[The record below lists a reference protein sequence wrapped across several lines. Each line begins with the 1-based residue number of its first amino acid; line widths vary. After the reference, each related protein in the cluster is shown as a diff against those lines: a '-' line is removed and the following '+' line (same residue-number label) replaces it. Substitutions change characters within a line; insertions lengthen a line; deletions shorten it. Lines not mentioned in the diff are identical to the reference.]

1 MFLKG
6 QCFDSNCRF
15 LHIKKSSEAEE
26 CSDFV
31 NSYCPR
37 GKYCPLS
44 HYVPA
49 VTRRKADETAEETDE
64 TVDLV
69 DEEAE
74 FERAWGLG
82 KGLKM
87 FT

>member
-6 QCFDSNCRF
+6 VCLDSNCRF
-15 LHIKKSSEAEE
+15 LHIKKSSAAED
-26 CSDFV
+26 CADFV

-37 GKYCPLS
+37 GKYCPLR

-49 VTRRKADETAEETDE
+49 APKRKAEEAFE
-64 TVDLV
+64 SEEEVN
-69 DEEAE
+69 EEAE
-74 FERAWGLG
+74 FEKAWSSG
-82 KGLKM
+82 KELKM